1 MTDYASAKSYNLND
15 EINNENL
22 TVDDVISHIVKVSV
36 DQHQKGTSWEL
47 AVRYFLQTS
56 PEWKSRFTNVWMW
69 NDSPTNPGSKDIGI
83 DLVAQDT
90 DGEYWAIQAKCYKEK
105 LSNENLSTFFANA
118 LADKQYNHY
127 IIADTAPGITSELRK
142 YINKSVADGIDIVH
156 IDKETISCSNIDWRA
171 YLNGKP
177 SHARKVNEPRDYQR
191 EAIDAISAELKN
203 HDRALAVMAC
213 GTGKTLTSLRFAE
226 EFCGFGTVLFLAPS
240 ISLVSQTMKSWVNQV
255 REKINV
261 YVVCSD
267 GGASNIDRE
276 DNYGQISDI
285 PSPATTN
292 AYTLVHRF
300 KPKPDALNVVFSTY
314 QSIQVLHDAQE
325 QGLPDFDLVICDEA
339 HRTTGLV
346 GEDEGYFQKV
356 HDNDF
361 LRCSKRLYMTATPRI
376 YDTSAKRAASLEGAV
391 TIASMDDEKTYG
403 RMCYHLGFGKAVEKG
418 ILTDYKIVVMQIS
431 QDALPK
437 SMQQHLATGPSI
449 EVDDQAKFVG
459 IWKAL
464 FDRRHANELKN
475 IGKHAIQSSDDAK
488 RVLHHAIAF
497 ASSIK
502 ASKQLSNEFQRVIR
516 AYTKALGEED
526 AAERDA
532 LLDASGNTKFEV
544 DHVDG
549 SMDSS
554 TREKKLKALAAEDG
568 SCHILSNARCLAEGI
583 NVPALDA
590 IIYLSSRKSRVEIIQ
605 SVGRVMRK
613 ADGKEFGYIILP
625 IFVASG
631 VDPSEALASSDAY
644 KIVWRVVN
652 ALRGHD
658 ERLEAKINAAALGD
672 TDALN
677 HIVEVDVLGEESV
690 RNKLDALNV
699 AKANKNGNSHLIGSD
714 AQGDDLCHAC
724 YGDDGSINATQGV
737 FEIDSLRDL
746 SRSINAQIVRKCGT
760 KVYWNEWTQDVAQ
773 VTTARAQ
780 AIDEMLE
787 SGAAVEEFNR
797 FLQGLRNSLN
807 SNYSRE
813 QAVSVLAQH
822 EITRPIFESLFNN
835 PSVIEN
841 NPIVKGMNR
850 ALESLYLAGLP
861 RDLGDSKLQDLYA
874 SVKMQASQVVKDS
887 ARQNLVKEIYN
898 DFFSVAFNEMANEL
912 GIVYTP
918 VEVVDAQ
925 LHMVNRALK
934 REFGLSLGNRDVH
947 VLDGFAGTGTYIC
960 RLIEDES
967 LIPLDNLTY
976 KYEHDLHS
984 NEIVP
989 LASMIMDVN
998 IEQSYHARVGGEYKS
1013 FAGALLADTFQM
1025 YEPDDPIDTTT
1036 FSENTERVEHQL
1048 HLPIRVIVGNPP
1060 YRSGDK
1066 DNTGNQNTK
1075 YEHLDKRIEETYVK
1089 LSNASLNGKLYD
1101 HYIRAFRWAS
1111 DRIED
1116 NGVICFV
1123 SNGGWLTSA
1132 SGAGMRKAISKEFNS
1147 IYVYNLRGNQ
1157 RTQGEESRKEGGKIF
1172 ASGSR
1177 ATIAITMLVKNTNSA
1192 EHGVIHYCD
1201 IGDYLTRE
1209 DKFTILKD
1217 AVKED
1222 PQWQILNEDEHG
1234 DWLNKRDSSFDG
1246 FIPMGLVN
1254 KPDKMP
1260 DGLFKMYSLG
1270 VATNRDAW
1278 VWNMSLLKLQDNV
1291 RTLIDNT
1298 NNAMKELQNNS
1309 NQLPQDTTKYSWSRR
1324 VQDYAKKGTYIPYV
1338 PEHCVQGMYRPFTKS
1353 WLYFDSFMNERTCQ
1367 QPRIFPIV
1375 EDNRVKGHVSNRNI
1389 SSYANNENARE
1400 MTCQQHSS
1408 SCAENMVICVPGK
1421 SNSGFNCFI
1430 SNTIVDLNSLSAGAQ
1445 CFPLYWYEKV
1455 CQDQDLFSTNVE
1467 ENKSGYVRHDA
1478 ITDEGLAVFQAAYSG
1493 LTITKEDIFYY
1504 VYGVLHSSDYRSR
1517 FANNLQKDLP
1527 RIPLA
1532 QNFLAF
1538 KKAGEKFA
1546 KLHLNYEK
1554 VKPWDDIRE
1563 VGDSENPGETI
1574 RMKYPRKI
1582 VNPETGKKEDDLTV
1596 LQVSQNLV
1604 LENIPLQAY
1613 RYVVNGKS
1621 AIKWLIERYQVAV
1634 DKKTGIVRNPNEAYD
1649 NPRYIVDLV
1658 KKVVRVS
1665 VETMNIID
1673 GLPKINE
1680 ITNKPDCWP
1689 DAWN

>member
-1 MTDYASAKSYNLND
+1 M
-15 EINNENL
+15 
-22 TVDDVISHIVKVSV
+22 
-36 DQHQKGTSWEL
+36 
-47 AVRYFLQTS
+47 
-56 PEWKSRFTNVWMW
+56 
-69 NDSPTNPGSKDIGI
+69 
-83 DLVAQDT
+83 
-90 DGEYWAIQAKCYKEK
+90 
-105 LSNENLSTFFANA
+105 
-118 LADKQYNHY
+118 
-127 IIADTAPGITSELRK
+127 
-142 YINKSVADGIDIVH
+142 
-156 IDKETISCSNIDWRA
+156 
-171 YLNGKP
+171 
-177 SHARKVNEPRDYQR
+177 
-191 EAIDAISAELKN
+191 
-203 HDRALAVMAC
+203 
-213 GTGKTLTSLRFAE
+213 
-226 EFCGFGTVLFLAPS
+226 
-240 ISLVSQTMKSWVNQV
+240 
-255 REKINV
+255 
-261 YVVCSD
+261 
-267 GGASNIDRE
+267 
-276 DNYGQISDI
+276 
-285 PSPATTN
+285 
-292 AYTLVHRF
+292 
-300 KPKPDALNVVFSTY
+300 
-314 QSIQVLHDAQE
+314 
-325 QGLPDFDLVICDEA
+325 
-339 HRTTGLV
+339 
-346 GEDEGYFQKV
+346 
-356 HDNDF
+356 
-361 LRCSKRLYMTATPRI
+361 
-376 YDTSAKRAASLEGAV
+376 
-391 TIASMDDEKTYG
+391 
-403 RMCYHLGFGKAVEKG
+403 
-418 ILTDYKIVVMQIS
+418 
-431 QDALPK
+431 
-437 SMQQHLATGPSI
+437 
-449 EVDDQAKFVG
+449 
-459 IWKAL
+459 
-464 FDRRHANELKN
+464 
-475 IGKHAIQSSDDAK
+475 
-488 RVLHHAIAF
+488 
-497 ASSIK
+497 
-502 ASKQLSNEFQRVIR
+502 
-516 AYTKALGEED
+516 
-526 AAERDA
+526 
-532 LLDASGNTKFEV
+532 
-544 DHVDG
+544 
-549 SMDSS
+549 
-554 TREKKLKALAAEDG
+554 
-568 SCHILSNARCLAEGI
+568 
-583 NVPALDA
+583 
-590 IIYLSSRKSRVEIIQ
+590 
-605 SVGRVMRK
+605 
-613 ADGKEFGYIILP
+613 
-625 IFVASG
+625 
-631 VDPSEALASSDAY
+631 
-644 KIVWRVVN
+644 
-652 ALRGHD
+652 
-658 ERLEAKINAAALGD
+658 
-672 TDALN
+672 
-677 HIVEVDVLGEESV
+677 
-690 RNKLDALNV
+690 
-699 AKANKNGNSHLIGSD
+699 
-714 AQGDDLCHAC
+714 
-724 YGDDGSINATQGV
+724 
-737 FEIDSLRDL
+737 
-746 SRSINAQIVRKCGT
+746 
-760 KVYWNEWTQDVAQ
+760 
-773 VTTARAQ
+773 
-780 AIDEMLE
+780 
-787 SGAAVEEFNR
+787 
-797 FLQGLRNSLN
+797 RNSLN

-835 PSVIEN
+835 PSIIEN

-898 DFFSVAFNEMANEL
+898 DFFSVAFNEMANGL

-925 LHMVNRALK
+925 LHMVNRVLK

-1075 YEHLDKRIEETYVK
+1075 YEYLDKRIEETYVR

-1298 NNAMKELQNNS
+1298 NNAMKELQNNN

-1353 WLYFDSFMNERTCQ
+1353 WLYFDSLMN
-1367 QPRIFPIV
+1367 
-1375 EDNRVKGHVSNRNI
+1375 
-1389 SSYANNENARE
+1389 E

-1478 ITDEGLAVFQAAYSG
+1478 ITDAGLAVFQAAYPG

-1538 KKAGEKFA
+1538 KKAGEKLA

-1574 RMKYPRKI
+1574 KMKYPSKI

-1673 GLPKINE
+1673 GLPKLNE